1 MKAKPKKP
9 AKKKP
14 VPRAEWPNGKHPGG
28 RPIVYYPE
36 ICQELIDWFDQE
48 PWETVNGKR
57 LPRKLPTLIAFARD
71 KKVALSTIYNWINP
85 KHSSYQQEFLETYT
99 RGAKEA
105 QREVLTQ
112 NALQGLYNPVFSKFL
127 AINITDMRDKH
138 DVDLMDNRMVQ
149 LILESLPPDV
159 AEGVRAA
166 IKAKGKK

>member
-1 MKAKPKKP
+1 MLKAKPKT
-9 AKKKP
+9 KKKP
-14 VPRAEWPNGKHPGG
+14 VPKTEWPNGKHPGG
-28 RPIVYYPE
+28 RPTIYYPE

-71 KKVALSTIYNWINP
+71 KKVGISTIYDWTNP
-85 KHSSYQQEFLETYT
+85 KHASYQKEFSDIFT
-99 RGAKEA
+99 RMVKDA

-127 AINITDMRDKH
+127 AINITEMRDKR
-138 DVDLMDNRMVQ
+138 DVDFNDNRMVQ

-159 AEGVRAA
+159 AEGVRLA